1 MDGHLRGEHPEALK
15 DKEKTLNTPRH
26 RRSIALAILVIA
38 FALVASACSSSDDAT
53 DTTVASATETTV
65 GSATETT
72 VGSATETTVATE
84 DPAVTEMS
92 GLTKVDDLT
101 FTVELSQADP
111 EFSIQTYYNAFF
123 PLPSVALED
132 PVAFEESPIGNGP
145 LMMDGM
151 WEHDIQIPMKAYPDY
166 AGDDPSQV
174 DTFSFQIYADPV
186 TAYND
191 ILAGNLDVVDQ
202 VPTDFLGTYEDDFP
216 GHNGEAQDTGFT
228 YFGFPTYIDQF
239 TRNHMVA
246 MSMAIDREEIMDKV
260 FLNARD
266 AAHSVIPPNL
276 EGRDDVCPTWN
287 FDPSA
292 ARALWDAAGDPG
304 PITFWFNSGGDH
316 ELWVE
321 AVVNMWGKNL
331 GMDTST
337 VTFETLEFSEY
348 NPLIDAQELTGP
360 FRLGW
365 GMDYPSP
372 INFLEPLYA
381 SYNAAPVGSNSSV
394 YNNPLFD
401 EALAAG
407 KAALAA
413 TGLMSEALP
422 DLFAA
427 ENILCED
434 GNIAPVYFTKV
445 QYVWSENV
453 DNVFIDANGD
463 LGYSS
468 ITSADGSASTFII
481 EPEHL
486 FPPTSNESEGVA
498 VNRALF
504 RGLTQ
509 LDAKTGS
516 VANMMAESFTSD
528 DGGLTWT
535 IVLKDG
541 WTFHNGEA
549 VTSDSYINAWNYG
562 ALSSNAMQNNSFYA
576 KIVGYG
582 DLNPDAG

>member
-1 MDGHLRGEHPEALK
+1 
-15 DKEKTLNTPRH
+15 
-26 RRSIALAILVIA
+26 
-38 FALVASACSSSDDAT
+38 
-53 DTTVASATETTV
+53 
-65 GSATETT
+65 
-72 VGSATETTVATE
+72 
-84 DPAVTEMS
+84 
-92 GLTKVDDLT
+92 
-101 FTVELSQADP
+101 
-111 EFSIQTYYNAFF
+111 
-123 PLPSVALED
+123 
-132 PVAFEESPIGNGP
+132 
-145 LMMDGM
+145 
-151 WEHDIQIPMKAYPDY
+151 
-166 AGDDPSQV
+166 
-174 DTFSFQIYADPV
+174 
-186 TAYND
+186 
-191 ILAGNLDVVDQ
+191 
-202 VPTDFLGTYEDDFP
+202 
-216 GHNGEAQDTGFT
+216 
-228 YFGFPTYIDQF
+228 
-239 TRNHMVA
+239 
-246 MSMAIDREEIMDKV
+246 MAIDREEIMDKV

-276 EGRDDVCPTWN
+276 EGRDDVCPSWN

-337 VTFETLEFSEY
+337 VTFEILEFSEY
-348 NPLIDAQELTGP
+348 LPVVDAQELTGP

-381 SYNAAPVGSNSSV
+381 SWNAAPVGSNNAI

-401 EALAAG
+401 EALNAG
-407 KAALAA
+407 KAALAE

-422 DLFAA
+422 DLYAA

-434 GNIAPVYFTKV
+434 GNIAPVYFTKK
-445 QYVWSENV
+445 QFVWSDNV
-453 DNVFIDANGD
+453 DGVFIDANGD

-468 ITSADGSASTFII
+468 ITSADGAASTFII

-509 LDAKTGS
+509 LDAETNS
-516 VANMMAESFTSD
+516 IVNMMAESFTSE

-549 VTSDSYINAWNYG
+549 VTADSYINAWNYG
-562 ALSSNAMQNNSFYA
+562 ALGSNAMQNNSFYS
-576 KIVGYG
+576 KIVGY
-582 DLNPDAG
+582 DEMNPEEG